1 MANIQSAKKRIKVI
15 ERKSAENKII
25 KSALKTQLK
34 KFDAAIETGAEDV
47 SSVYSE
53 TVSKVD
59 KAVSKGVTHANKA
72 AHTKAALAKKL
83 AK

>member
-53 TVSKVD
+53 TV
-59 KAVSKGVTHANKA
+59 AR
-72 AHTKAALAKKL
+72 
-83 AK
+83 

>member
-1 MANIQSAKKRIKVI
+1 MANIKSAKKRIKVI

-34 KFDAAIETGAEDV
+34 KFDTAVASKAEDLNTI
-47 SSVYSE
+47 YNE

-59 KAVSKGVTHANKA
+59 KAVTKGIIHANKA
-72 AHTKAALAKKL
+72 AHTKAALAHKM